1 MERISEPRSRRGSVF
16 ASFGADDERELLLG
30 WLRFH
35 REALASKCEGM
46 TDEQLLAQSSPPS
59 TLTLLGLVRHL
70 TEMESHYLV
79 QALSGVDKGWV
90 YCTDDDDEAD
100 IERLDLSMV
109 SGSMSRWQDTVA
121 EADKL
126 LSAESEL
133 SAQVAAGWGSVRCH
147 LLKVIQEYAR
157 HNGHADII
165 RERIDGLRGE

>member
-1 MERISEPRSRRGSVF
+1 MERISEPRTDNEG
-16 ASFGADDERELLLG
+16 ELLRG

-46 TDEQLLAQSSPPS
+46 TDQQLLTQSSPPS

-79 QALSGVDKGWV
+79 RALSGVDKGFV

-100 IERLDLSMV
+100 IEHLDVSMIG
-109 SGSMSRWQDTVA
+109 GSMSRWQDTLA
-121 EADKL
+121 EANEL
-126 LSAESEL
+126 LSAQPEL
-133 SAQVAAGWGSVRCH
+133 SAQVAAGWGSVRWH
-147 LLKVIQEYAR
+147 LLKVIQEYSR

>member
-1 MERISEPRSRRGSVF
+1 
-16 ASFGADDERELLLG
+16 
-30 WLRFH
+30 
-35 REALASKCEGM
+35 
-46 TDEQLLAQSSPPS
+46 
-59 TLTLLGLVRHL
+59 
-70 TEMESHYLV
+70 MESHYLV